1 MWGEGHLIITY
12 PTRLSNKLCTL
23 SNFLHTPSNILH
35 TLSNFLRTL
44 SNFLHTLSNF
54 LHTLSNILRTLSN
67 ILHILSNI
75 LTLTCDAAAVDT
87 QLARP
92 LPPGVVNCP
101 CVTLAFPC
109 PVELGASQVSVHSS
123 APEM

>member
-1 MWGEGHLIITY
+1 MRRAGAVLVVLQSPGLYVWGEGHLKIYVPY
-12 PTRLSNKLCTL
+12 PISYVPYLI
-23 SNFLHTPSNILH
+23 F
-35 TLSNFLRTL
+35 
-44 SNFLHTLSNF
+44 
-54 LHTLSNILRTLSN
+54 
-67 ILHILSNI
+67 HIPYLIFYVPYLIFYIPYLIFYIPYPIFSV
-75 LTLTCDAAAVDT
+75 TLTCDAATIDNL
-87 QLARP
+87 LARP